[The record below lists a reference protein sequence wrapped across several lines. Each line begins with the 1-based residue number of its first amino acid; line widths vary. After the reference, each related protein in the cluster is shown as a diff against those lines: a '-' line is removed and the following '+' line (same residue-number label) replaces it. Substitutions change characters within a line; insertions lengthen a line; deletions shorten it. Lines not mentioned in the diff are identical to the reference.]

1 MKVYLF
7 LIFFLFSNFAF
18 ADHKDFSCSDPFRDA
33 PWNDFFLHSD
43 IFAPW
48 NDIFLDNIFAP
59 WNNIFCTKES
69 VNDYLRDNNVSSE
82 YYWR

>member
-1 MKVYLF
+1 MKVFLF

-18 ADHKDFSCSDPFRDA
+18 ADHEDFSCSDPFRDA

-48 NDIFLDNIFAP
+48 NDIFF
-59 WNNIFCTKES
+59 TKES
-69 VNDYLRDNNVSSE
+69 VNDYLRDNNVLSE
-82 YYWR
+82 YYWI